1 MDSLVAFLSRHL
13 RPVLFGALL
22 LLGAGVLAL
31 FHLKREIEPRLRLD
45 YAVVT
50 ASLPGSSAQ
59 ELAETVTLP
68 VENEL
73 RRTAGVATF
82 DSRTV
87 DGLAVFTV
95 KFDKH
100 AGDTLEIRERLRNR
114 LAELRTS
121 LSGNIVG
128 LTGPRIDDTAATPC
142 DFVAGIAAPEGDL
155 AKLRAALPE
164 VTRALRASP
173 LVGDIDVTGLPAD
186 RIVVSYNDAE
196 LADAGFS
203 PQLVAGMLKSQSF
216 VAPGGYF
223 DDAKTLAGVHTD
235 ARLKTL
241 DDLRAVGVLDPV
253 TGRATALDR
262 ILDVKVEAR
271 TPAAPVVTVAGK
283 PGIRLAVTRA
293 AGADLEKFSAA
304 VRAALETSGTKAGLA
319 KPVVLL
325 DNAAFIRDDYR
336 GFTDGLLTG
345 GVILLV
351 LLVAFMGLRTGAL
364 VALTVPLV
372 VLCTLAALLLF
383 GFKLNIVVL
392 AALTIAT
399 GVVVDNHIVV
409 AQFVSR
415 RLKRGDARP
424 VALAETFRVL
434 AGPLLAATL
443 VAVAGFLPV
452 LLADHLAGE
461 YLADIVPVM
470 AIALFFSYL
479 FAFTL
484 TPFLCGASNAETGF
498 VAKLEHGYIAA
509 LTRILGKP
517 GRVLVVATVV
527 SAAGIALFATRP
539 SSFFP
544 ANDRTLLAVEI
555 LRPAGTSQN
564 AVAADLAAV
573 DARIADTLQKT
584 GTAAGASRLTLAGG
598 GIPRFSE
605 NMAPAFAAPN
615 SGVALIAFDTPAATE
630 KFRYAFGKDFAS
642 PGAVVRLRAI
652 GGGPQAA
659 WPVKVVLH
667 GSPEALAVAAPKAEE
682 FLTFTA
688 EEKALGVFP
697 GLSGAHRETGGD
709 IAKWRVTPKRR
720 ESADKAVTPADT
732 ALALNSVVNGL
743 PCFEIGSGDLAMPVI
758 VRAKRTSADPADNLK
773 DAYVYPAKGRPCLLS
788 DVATVETYKAP
799 ACVERER
806 GEAVVTFVADA
817 APGTNPYDAENN
829 AVAALA
835 KSLPAGVTVTSEGLA
850 KSAAEAT
857 HALLVVTPWALAAI
871 FLVLLVQTRSFRL
884 NLVVLSVILF
894 GVAGA
899 GFGLALTGTA
909 AGFMPLI
916 GLTAMAG
923 IAVNVAIVMTA
934 SLADSESDKTVS
946 SVETRL
952 ARAAGE
958 RVEPILLSILCAVGG
973 MAPLYFFG
981 GPLWHGMV
989 ITLVSG
995 LLLAAAL
1002 LVFVIP
1008 AAFRMLKR

>member
-1 MDSLVAFLSRHL
+1 MDSLVSFLSRHL

-50 ASLPGSSAQ
+50 AALPGSSAQ
-59 ELAETVTLP
+59 ELAETVTRP
-68 VENEL
+68 VEDEL

-87 DGLAVFTV
+87 DGLAVLTV

-114 LAELRTS
+114 LAELRTT

-142 DFVAGIAAPEGDL
+142 DFVAGIEAPDGGL
-155 AKLRAALPE
+155 AKLREALPA
-164 VTRALRASP
+164 VTRALRESP
-173 LVGDIDVTGLPAD
+173 LVGDVEVSGLPAN
-186 RIVVSYNDAE
+186 RIVVGYTDAE
-196 LADAGFS
+196 LADAGFA
-203 PQLVAGMLKSQSF
+203 PQLVAGLLKSQSF

-223 DDAKTLAGVHTD
+223 DDAKSLAGVHTD

-271 TPAAPVVTVAGK
+271 SPAAPVVTVAGK

-304 VRAALETSGTKAGLA
+304 VRAALEISGTKAGLA

-372 VLCTLAALLLF
+372 ILCTLAALLLF
-383 GFKLNIVVL
+383 GFTLNIVVL

-415 RLKRGDARP
+415 RLARGESRHA
-424 VALAETFRVL
+424 ALGETFRKL

-484 TPFLCGASNAETGF
+484 TPFLCGAGNAETKF
-498 VAKLEHGYIAA
+498 VAKLEHGYIRV
-509 LTRILGKP
+509 LTRLLGKP
-517 GRVLVVATVV
+517 RLVLAAATLVT
-527 SAAGIALFATRP
+527 AAGIAAFVTRP

-555 LRPAGTSQN
+555 LRPAGTSQDM
-564 AVAADLAAV
+564 VAADLAAV
-573 DARIADTLQKT
+573 DARIADLLQKT
-584 GTAAGASRLTLAGG
+584 GTASGASRLTLAGG

-615 SGVALIAFDTPAATE
+615 SGVALIAFDTPAATA
-630 KFRYAFGKDFAS
+630 KFRDAWGNDFAL
-642 PGAVVRLRAI
+642 PGAAVRLRAI

-659 WPVKVVLH
+659 WPVKLVLH
-667 GSPEALAVAAPKAEE
+667 GTPEALAAAAPEAEK
-682 FLTFTA
+682 LLG
-688 EEKALGVFP
+688 ALRIRGSLHL
-697 GLSGAHRETGGD
+697 LSGLHRENGGD

-720 ESADKAVTPADT
+720 ECADKGVTPADI
-732 ALALNSVVNGL
+732 AMALNSVVNGL
-743 PCFEIGSGDLAMPVI
+743 PCFELGSGDLTMPVI
-758 VRAKRTSADPADNLK
+758 VRAKRTTTDPVDNLK

-788 DVATVETYKAP
+788 DVATVETYKAA
-799 ACVERER
+799 ACIERER
-806 GEAVVTFVADA
+806 GDAVVTFVADA
-817 APGTNPYDAENN
+817 TPGSNPYDAEIN
-829 AVAALA
+829 AATTLA
-835 KSLPAGVTVTSEGLA
+835 YSLPAGVTVSSEGLA
-850 KSAAEAT
+850 KSASEAT

-973 MAPLYFFG
+973 MIPLYIFG

-1002 LVFVIP
+1002 LIFVIP
-1008 AAFRMLKR
+1008 AAFRLLRR